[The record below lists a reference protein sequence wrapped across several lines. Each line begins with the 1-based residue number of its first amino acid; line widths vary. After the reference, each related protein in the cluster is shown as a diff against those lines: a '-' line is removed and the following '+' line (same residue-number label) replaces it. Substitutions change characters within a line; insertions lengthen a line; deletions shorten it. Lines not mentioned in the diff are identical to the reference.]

1 MAGLSSRRRRRGA
14 QNLVEK
20 EKEGT
25 LDPDFDARRSS
36 WRLASLWYQMMCLPN
51 CAAET
56 NSEAGPINAT
66 AEKKNWP
73 ITCTYIQSL
82 QAWPG
87 T

>member
-56 NSEAGPINAT
+56 NSEAGPINALHR
-66 AEKKNWP
+66 KKKLANHVHIYSKP
-73 ITCTYIQSL
+73 